1 MKVFLLLKNN
11 NIYLYSIDI
20 VNISQHI
27 NKPIIDNSILL
38 EYNELSIYTKELTN
52 KGYICEIVNKSS
64 L

>member
-27 NKPIIDNSILL
+27 TKPIIDNSILL

>member
-27 NKPIIDNSILL
+27 NKPIIDNPILL
-38 EYNELSIYTKELTN
+38 EYNELSIYTK
-52 KGYICEIVNKSS
+52 
-64 L
+64 

>member
-38 EYNELSIYTKELTN
+38 EYNELSIYTKKLTN
-52 KGYICEIVNKSS
+52 KGYICYIVNKSS

>member
-38 EYNELSIYTKELTN
+38 EYNELSNYTKRLTN

>member
-38 EYNELSIYTKELTN
+38 EYNELSNYTKKLTN
-52 KGYICEIVNKSS
+52 KGYICYIVNISS